1 MPNPQPGNF
10 FALTTNSLGAYGVQA
25 QCSLV
30 AFTNVYIYGNKTGGP
45 ITGAGGNFYTN
56 GYTAVYMTEGPYNA
70 SSTPKNTNY
79 MEIYVPAYGYGSIDT
94 NLWGRPVPTHAYQIT
109 GILADYKGGSEL
121 DVTRFEDFVTA
132 PPAPFTNSVTLGSK
146 GVVTMNWAVQT
157 GSTYSVHSAS
167 NLLGPWTQ
175 IAYGLSYYPANG
187 TFSVT
192 NTGAAKFYQIS
203 TP

>member
-1 MPNPQPGNF
+1 
-10 FALTTNSLGAYGVQA
+10 
-25 QCSLV
+25 
-30 AFTNVYIYGNKTGGP
+30 
-45 ITGAGGNFYTN
+45 
-56 GYTAVYMTEGPYNA
+56 
-70 SSTPKNTNY
+70 